1 VDPVCYRGIK
11 MKQLVDYAMVAFIE
25 AIKRGFPIH
34 VKRFMSDIILVR
46 NKHGRGILYVNYVDV
61 GDGSRYVTV
70 AADKYSIWGVRVVR
84 VRDDKIIEVNPHL
97 VPDAVGQ
104 HIELIST
111 FEVDIW
117 SKRLKLFESSS
128 PVSDVPEVLR
138 PFSKAGAE
146 VRYIE
151 ETFDYVV
158 VFNGVAPI
166 WYNRLTGKIDDSREW
181 QKTMGLLPKE
191 LEGIEV

>member
-1 VDPVCYRGIK
+1 VDPLGTGVQKVR
-11 MKQLVDYAMVAFIE
+11 QLADYAMVAFIE
-25 AIKRGFPIH
+25 AIKRGFPIYA
-34 VKRFMSDIILVR
+34 KKFMSDVILVR
-46 NKHGRGILYVNYVDV
+46 NKHGRGILYVNYINV

-111 FEVDIW
+111 FEVDVW
-117 SKRLKLFESSS
+117 SKRLKLFELGS
-128 PVSDVPEVLR
+128 PVGDVPDVLK
-138 PFSKAGAE
+138 PFSRVGAE

-158 VFNGVAPI
+158 VFNGVAPV
-166 WYNRLTGKIDDSREW
+166 WYNKLTGKVDDSREW

-191 LEGIEV
+191 LEGIEA

>member
-1 VDPVCYRGIK
+1 MDPVCYRGIK